1 MQQTANLA
9 SQSPQR
15 HWFVNVALGERVLR
29 HYHEALDNK
38 TTFTGRVHSKALEIA
53 SRNPNTRLEHTALV
67 NGAKGKRLDQMTIEE
82 QAFFVRSLSETF
94 DNPNAPLVLPEGTVI
109 PHLGPTM
116 QWGNMGTVKNA
127 LIALQGPSPA
137 AISSAIGAAHKV
149 RSFHNNVYLPGDP
162 RFVTSDTHNVAA
174 GLLIPAGGSHYAV
187 GHNLGTNPKAD
198 SGLPRIGPMDNGAT
212 GLTGTYAIFHEGIRR
227 AAETRGVIPHEM
239 QSVTWEMIRV
249 LLPDTYR
256 RGVRQE
262 NLLAESRQISNNNSQ
277 SNAQQLIQKLA
288 GTKKD
293 LRSEGRR
300 PDWIRSR

>member
-187 GHNLGTNPKAD
+187 GHNLGRNPKAD
-198 SGLPRIGPMDNGAT
+198 SGLPRIGPRDDSAT
-212 GLTGTYAIFHEGIRR
+212 GLSGTYAIFHEGIRR